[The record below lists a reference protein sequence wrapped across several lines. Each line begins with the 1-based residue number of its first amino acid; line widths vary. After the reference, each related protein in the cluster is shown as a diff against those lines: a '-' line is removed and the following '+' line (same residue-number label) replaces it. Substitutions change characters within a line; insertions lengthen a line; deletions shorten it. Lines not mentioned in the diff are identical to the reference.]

1 MSENKMFRKRES
13 IDILDIP
20 ELHRKK
26 LIKLP
31 DKEKHEEVKIS
42 KDGYFDLSQNNQTQN
57 PITQSP
63 QIQNARE
70 TKPETSQVTNFL
82 SDFASIGSSNSTI
95 QQTQENSEVKDNSEI
110 KDLKWRLEN
119 LEFKLEQLIERVN
132 SSNR

>member
-1 MSENKMFRKRES
+1 MFKKRES

-31 DKEKHEEVKIS
+31 PPQNYQETKVTN
-42 KDGYFDLSQNNQTQN
+42 DGYFVLSETKQET
-57 PITQSP
+57 ITQP
-63 QIQNARE
+63 INEVKQE
-70 TKPETSQVTNFL
+70 TPSQVSNFL
-82 SDFASIGSSNSTI
+82 SDFASIGSTNPQITP
-95 QQTQENSEVKDNSEI
+95 EVKKEDNAEV

-132 SSNR
+132 SING

>member
-1 MSENKMFRKRES
+1 MFKKRES

-31 DKEKHEEVKIS
+31 EAQKHEETKLTN
-42 KDGYFDLSQNNQTQN
+42 DGYFVLSETKQETPIQTQ
-57 PITQSP
+57 PEVKQ
-63 QIQNARE
+63 E
-70 TKPETSQVTNFL
+70 TPSQVSNFL
-82 SDFASIGSSNSTI
+82 SDFASIGSTNPQVTPEI
-95 QQTQENSEVKDNSEI
+95 KSESKEEGSDV

-132 SSNR
+132 SINR

>member
-1 MSENKMFRKRES
+1 MFKKRES

-31 DKEKHEEVKIS
+31 EPQKHDETKITN
-42 KDGYFDLSQNNQTQN
+42 DGYFVLNSNQKQE
-57 PITQSP
+57 IT
-63 QIQNARE
+63 E
-70 TKPETSQVTNFL
+70 VKPELKQEASQVTSFL
-82 SDFASIGSSNSTI
+82 SDFASIGSSNESN
-95 QQTQENSEVKDNSEI
+95 QSTQEIKQESSEV

-132 SSNR
+132 SFNR